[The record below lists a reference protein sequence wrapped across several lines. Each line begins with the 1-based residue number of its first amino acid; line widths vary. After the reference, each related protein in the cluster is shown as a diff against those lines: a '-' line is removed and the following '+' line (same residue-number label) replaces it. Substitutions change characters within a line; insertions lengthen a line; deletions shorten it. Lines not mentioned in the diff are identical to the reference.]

1 MSEERAKELL
11 NSIVDYV
18 YVGNNTQ
25 GTIKE
30 LLEMGFEPD
39 ELIEDF
45 NFSPSDIKE
54 YQMDNQDEY

>member
-25 GTIKE
+25 GAIKE

-45 NFSPSDIKE
+45 NFSPSNIKE

>member
-11 NSIVDYV
+11 NSIIDYV